1 MSRREDRNI
10 DVIASL
16 LVIDPI
22 GTFDHVYVTWS
33 KVVALCLS
41 VSKEQS
47 KVRSKTPRIGRMP
60 DQLLLE

>member
-1 MSRREDRNI
+1 MCRREDRNI

-16 LVIDPI
+16 LVTCPD

-41 VSKEQS
+41 VSEEQS
-47 KVRSKTPRIGRMP
+47 KVRSKTPRIGRRP
-60 DQLLLE
+60 DHLLLE